1 MEDKMKL
8 KTIGDLKFPSIPF
21 SPIATSSPKLTKMR
35 APDIDQSW
43 ASSSDDSTGN
53 IASCILTGIDE
64 MHIHESK
71 SGDDSTTSSCSVH
84 TALEFVDLLAFK
96 NKTTSE
102 RITREELRTAIVAN
116 KMRYT
121 DSSKEEAEI
130 YAKVV
135 TERILWAACRTWNGT
150 IPVERKEDV
159 IKYAQYANDD
169 FYMEGTAQLC
179 TEELQQLSEDWKY
192 DRKTVGTFCAEK
204 GMPPSII
211 DRLFTK
217 NLVRRTDGDYL
228 DDIEMMWLLF
238 AIIGTDELQT
248 SEYWFRVLDVQS
260 TGVLSFT
267 ELENFYADI
276 TILLDKYDVIAQ
288 PYSTVITHFID
299 ILGTDEWTLG
309 SFKRNIKIVHKVL
322 NGFISA
328 LRFLEQEL
336 DEKTNGERLEDQKFG
351 EGERTRWQRL
361 IDRAYAVVYHR
372 NDSSSS
378 LESSSTDE

>member
-1 MEDKMKL
+1 MF
-8 KTIGDLKFPSIPF
+8 IF
-21 SPIATSSPKLTKMR
+21 
-35 APDIDQSW
+35 Q
-43 ASSSDDSTGN
+43 
-53 IASCILTGIDE
+53 
-64 MHIHESK
+64 
-71 SGDDSTTSSCSVH
+71 
-84 TALEFVDLLAFK
+84 
-96 NKTTSE
+96 
-102 RITREELRTAIVAN
+102 
-116 KMRYT
+116 
-121 DSSKEEAEI
+121 
-130 YAKVV
+130 V
-135 TERILWAACRTWNGT
+135 TERILWAACRTWSGT

-179 TEELQQLSEDWKY
+179 TEELQKLSEDRKY

-211 DRLFTK
+211 DRIFTK
-217 NLVRRTDGDYL
+217 NLVRRTDGDCL

-238 AIIGTDELQT
+238 AMIGTDELQT

-336 DEKTNGERLEDQKFG
+336 DESMFCSQLIGLSMNFYRNQRRTSRRPEIRRRRTNTLA
-351 EGERTRWQRL
+351 TL
-361 IDRAYAVVYHR
+361 
-372 NDSSSS
+372 N
-378 LESSSTDE
+378 